1 MDLEG
6 KVAVVTGAADGIGLA
21 LCERFAAAG
30 MNVVMADV
38 AADALTA
45 AAERIAAAH
54 RVQTLAVPTDVRSC
68 RQVAEL
74 ERRSLDRFGA
84 VHVLCNNAGVQMP
97 GKAWEFT
104 RTEWEWLL
112 DVNLGGVVRGIA
124 TFLPGMI
131 ARGEPGHV
139 VNTAS
144 IGGLVAHPRTAMY
157 TASKYAVVGLSETLA
172 CDLVAEGAS
181 IGVSVLCPG
190 ATVSRLRENSAALQ
204 PAGGRGR
211 KIPTVTGAARL
222 AAAEVARQ
230 TVDAIRS
237 RRFWILTH
245 PEYNDLILARAAGIV
260 ANDALV
266 TAGG

>member
-1 MDLEG
+1 MNLEG
-6 KVAVVTGAADGIGLA
+6 KVAVVTGAAGGIGLA
-21 LCERFAAAG
+21 LCESFAAAG
-30 MNVVMADV
+30 MRVVLADV
-38 AADALTA
+38 AAERIAA
-45 AAERIAAAH
+45 AAERIAAVH
-54 RVQTLAVPTDVRSC
+54 QVQTLSVPTDVRSWQ
-68 RQVAEL
+68 QVEEL
-74 ERRSLDRFGA
+74 ERRAVDSFAA

-104 RTEWEWLL
+104 RGEWEWLL
-112 DVNLGGVVRGIA
+112 DVNLGGIVRGIA
-124 TFLPGMI
+124 TFLPGML

-144 IGGLVAHPRTAMY
+144 IGGLVAHPETAMY

-172 CDLVAEGAS
+172 CDLAAEGAP

-190 ATVSRLRENSAALQ
+190 ATASRLRENSARLQ
-204 PAGGRGR
+204 PDGGLGR
-211 KIPTVTGAARL
+211 KIPTVAGAERL
-222 AAAEVARQ
+222 PAAEVARR

-260 ANDALV
+260 ASDALV